1 MNTLQKTKQLMFSYG
16 MNTNLVQ
23 MALRCPS
30 AVSLGAAVLPNYA
43 FEFKG
48 FATVEQSPGNIVHG
62 VLWEIGS
69 EDEVSLD
76 RLESYP
82 YYYDKTNVKV
92 IHKNKLVT
100 AMTYFMYPE
109 EVLRMPSNSYYNLV
123 ADGYEDHNIS
133 LDQLNEAIDRVSH
146 TYRLTDDSNSC
157 IM

>member
-1 MNTLQKTKQLMFSYG
+1 MKSYYFSYG
-16 MNTNLVQ
+16 MNTNLEQ
-23 MALRCPS
+23 MALRCPT
-30 AVSLGAAVLPNYA
+30 AISLGAAVLPNYA

-69 EDEVSLD
+69 EDESSLD
-76 RLESYP
+76 RLEGYP

-92 IHKNKLVT
+92 IHDNKLVT

-109 EVLRMPSNSYYNLV
+109 EVLGMPSDSYYNLV
-123 ADGYEDHNIS
+123 ADGYEDHDIS
-133 LDQLNEAIDRVSH
+133 LDQINDAIDRVSVN
-146 TYRLTDDSNSC
+146 YRLTDDSNGC